1 METAKCHNK
10 QTQPPRP
17 SDKAGRGIFTKEPP
31 IMPTAEI
38 VTRAIDTATDD
49 VFKCQTLDG
58 PMKESIVAMLH
69 NARKLQNGDAASQEA
84 NGRATGQIALTLA
97 RHILYHER
105 RETEFDGRVE
115 KAVIKALGSV
125 AVGSGGLHVRQV
137 ADNRWRVLAILIV
150 CATIAGT
157 ISRGRGAVCG
167 TSQSICWKNGLPR
180 ARRRGRPG
188 SSCC

>member
-1 METAKCHNK
+1 
-10 QTQPPRP
+10 
-17 SDKAGRGIFTKEPP
+17 
-31 IMPTAEI
+31 MPTAEI

-157 ISRGRGAVCG
+157 IIAISLIGHGHGGAVAESLG
-167 TSQSICWKNGLPR
+167 KAVDKIPANNEQRSAK
-180 ARRRGRPG
+180 
-188 SSCC
+188 